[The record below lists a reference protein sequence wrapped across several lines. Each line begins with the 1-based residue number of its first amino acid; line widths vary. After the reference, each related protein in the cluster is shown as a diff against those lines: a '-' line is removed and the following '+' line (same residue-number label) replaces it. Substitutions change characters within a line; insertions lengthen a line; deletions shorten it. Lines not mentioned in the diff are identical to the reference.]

1 MAPRVPLERLIDFPA
16 QALSG
21 LRLLPSIARNTE
33 AMEENTALLHEV
45 TKSLERVAR
54 DTRALPALRPT
65 ASTVDAP
72 AARGR

>member
-33 AMEENTALLHEV
+33 AMEENTALLHDV
-45 TKSLERVAR
+45 TK
-54 DTRALPALRPT
+54 
-65 ASTVDAP
+65 
-72 AARGR
+72 